1 MLREKHMLSKKPIDI
16 PRPQSYGS
24 NYFICHSLKLNRRVC
39 FYSNLEYANFLSV
52 ELNPQIIKYVE
63 QPLQITWEND
73 DGKLCKTIFDMEVLY
88 EDNINELWE
97 IKYSYDLS
105 GENKSA
111 IRAKTQI
118 STQKN
123 WCLNNN
129 IPYQVRTEKDILKG
143 LEHLNNMRFM
153 YHCICRTD
161 EYLLINCK
169 ERIDHFLEQ
178 VGNTTIG
185 DIFEFDPEPLLVFP
199 SLIYLLIHGQ
209 IDADVFSQELNYNTE
224 VNYVK

>member
-1 MLREKHMLSKKPIDI
+1 MLSEKPIDMK
-16 PRPQSYGS
+16 RSMSYGS

-63 QPLQITWEND
+63 QPLQITGVND
-73 DGKLCKTIFDMEVLY
+73 DGKICKTVFDMEVLY

-97 IKYSYDLS
+97 IKYSCDLT
-105 GENKSA
+105 GYNQTA
-111 IRAKTQI
+111 VRAMSQI
-118 STQKN
+118 SIQKN
-123 WCLNNN
+123 WCLKNNV
-129 IPYQVRTEKDILKG
+129 PYCVRTEKDIFNG

-161 EYLLINCK
+161 EYLLINSK
-169 ERIDHFLEQ
+169 KRIKRLIEQ
-178 VGNTTIG
+178 IGSTTIG
-185 DIFEFDPEPLLVFP
+185 HILECDPEPSLIFP

-209 IDADVFSQELNYNTE
+209 IDADIFNQELNYDTE
-224 VNYVK
+224 VSYVKYLE